1 MTANDNSTPLSL
13 SPPTFIPSTRQIPI
27 VCPGHSRP
35 LAELQYSSITTDGVF
50 LISACHDKLPMLRHG
65 HTGDWIGTFQGHKG
79 AVWSAQLNNDAT
91 LAATGSADF
100 SVKLWDAISGD
111 LIATLEHRHVVKSV
125 AFTPD
130 GSRLITG
137 GHERILRVFDLG
149 PIIAQREAIH
159 PIATCELHTKEIIRK
174 VVTISDTIVVTGQV
188 DGTISVWNVE
198 TKELQ
203 KSFKVDGQ
211 DTGGIMDMESS
222 RNGEI
227 LTVAA
232 GNKVGVL
239 ISSLSL
245 TDGVDSGRILR
256 YRERLRVE
264 CFVCDA
270 DVIQRRRWGVVAS
283 HGIQVHRWRIGYV
296 GACI

>member
-91 LAATGSADF
+91 MAATGSADF

-130 GSRLITG
+130 GNRLITG

>member
-35 LAELQYSSITTDGVF
+35 LAELQYSCITTDGVF

-239 ISSLSL
+239 ISSLLL

>member
-1 MTANDNSTPLSL
+1 
-13 SPPTFIPSTRQIPI
+13 
-27 VCPGHSRP
+27 
-35 LAELQYSSITTDGVF
+35 
-50 LISACHDKLPMLRHG
+50 MLRHG

-232 GNKVGVL
+232 GNKVAFFDIARDYALNASFVMP
-239 ISSLSL
+239 ISFKEEGGASLHPTESKFIAGGSD
-245 TDGVDSGRILR
+245 TWVRVFEYQTGEMIECHKGHHGPIRCLR
-256 YRERLRVE
+256 YAPLGDTFATGSEDGTIRIWQTGSSVKT
-264 CFVCDA
+264 A
-270 DVIQRRRWGVVAS
+270 AS
-283 HGIQVHRWRIGYV
+283 SVNAV
-296 GACI
+296 

>member
-239 ISSLSL
+239 ISSLLL

-270 DVIQRRRWGVVAS
+270 DIIQRRRWGVVAS

>member
-239 ISSLSL
+239 ISSLLL

>member
-1 MTANDNSTPLSL
+1 M
-13 SPPTFIPSTRQIPI
+13 
-27 VCPGHSRP
+27 
-35 LAELQYSSITTDGVF
+35 
-50 LISACHDKLPMLRHG
+50 
-65 HTGDWIGTFQGHKG
+65 
-79 AVWSAQLNNDAT
+79 NNDAT

-270 DVIQRRRWGVVAS
+270 DIIQRRRWGVVAS